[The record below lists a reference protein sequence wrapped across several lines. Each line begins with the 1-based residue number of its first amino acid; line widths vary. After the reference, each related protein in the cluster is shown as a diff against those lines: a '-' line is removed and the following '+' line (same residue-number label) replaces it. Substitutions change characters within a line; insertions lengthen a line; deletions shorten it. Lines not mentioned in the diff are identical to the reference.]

1 MYSSFD
7 RVAMVEC
14 IDNGKTVEAE
24 IIAFVEGKYLSVSLN
39 TVKVNMQY
47 NQRYNI
53 YIGSMSGLE
62 FQSPG
67 PKLLGKYR

>member
-53 YIGSMSGLE
+53 YIGSMGGLE